1 MAKKLSFGN
10 KPRPANADEWVEGS
24 AARPTPP
31 APAPASVEAPAP
43 AETPP
48 ARRTAR
54 AAKGGLKRLTID
66 LDKDLHTRIKIACTK
81 RGTSMVEEISKV
93 LEEKF
98 PA

>member
-10 KPRPANADEWVEGS
+10 KPRPANADEWVEGG
-24 AARPTPP
+24 AARSKPP
-31 APAPASVEAPAP
+31 APAPASPEAPAP

-48 ARRTAR
+48 ARRPAR
-54 AAKGGLKRLTID
+54 ALKRLTLD

-81 RGTSMVEEISKV
+81 RGTSMVEEISRV

-98 PA
+98 PE

>member
-10 KPRPANADEWVEGS
+10 KPRPANADEWVEGG
-24 AARPTPP
+24 AARSNPP
-31 APAPASVEAPAP
+31 AAAPKLPEAPAP
-43 AETPP
+43 AETAP
-48 ARRTAR
+48 ARRPAR
-54 AAKGGLKRLTID
+54 ALKRLTLD